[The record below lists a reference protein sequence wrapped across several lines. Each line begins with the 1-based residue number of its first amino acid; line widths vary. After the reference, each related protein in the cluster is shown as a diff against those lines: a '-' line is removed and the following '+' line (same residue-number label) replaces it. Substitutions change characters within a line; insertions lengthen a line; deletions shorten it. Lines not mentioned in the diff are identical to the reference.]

1 VAIEWLDAVCAS
13 YSDLQEKES
22 NDSHVV
28 VRCSTKR
35 KASWVLWALR
45 QYLQERRAAFKSLK
59 HYAHY
64 SEDVFRIDPRSQ
76 LFSIVVHI
84 ELLACAAAMKLRKA
98 VEDSGLGCCAIVG
111 AREPEEES
119 FWMAGFWMH
128 QVQMIGETLLQTI
141 YWKTDL
147 DPDARWDE
155 KAFKGAIGG
164 LQRGYRRPSKG
175 L

>member
-1 VAIEWLDAVCAS
+1 MDSDEEGTGGSHDSKCCLMCGCFKLLCTLGVRYTISSGRIDEYRLTLTGLRKKARAVAIEWLDAVCAS

-64 SEDVFRIDPRSQ
+64 SEDVFKIDPRSQ

-84 ELLACAAAMKLRKA
+84 ELLACAVAIN
-98 VEDSGLGCCAIVG
+98 CAK
-111 AREPEEES
+111 RS
-119 FWMAGFWMH
+119 K
-128 QVQMIGETLLQTI
+128 TL
-141 YWKTDL
+141 
-147 DPDARWDE
+147 
-155 KAFKGAIGG
+155 
-164 LQRGYRRPSKG
+164 S
-175 L
+175 